1 MASLGRYLLA
11 AFGLAAVL
19 LGVLAA
25 VYVSGF
31 GRHDAASDI
40 SRSRK
45 TANGLFMV
53 SIEPENGAVRQG
65 ELHSWLVTVT
75 TASGQPVE
83 YAAIDVSGGMPEHN
97 HGLPTS
103 PQVTDYLGNGHYR
116 IEGMKFTM
124 RGWWQLRL
132 SISAAAGSDTVVFNL
147 AL

>member
-1 MASLGRYLLA
+1 LGRYLLT

-19 LGVLAA
+19 LGILAA

-31 GRHDAASDI
+31 GRHDEGSDF

-53 SIEPENGAVRQG
+53 SIRPESGIVRQG
-65 ELHSWLVTVT
+65 ELHSWLVTVK
-75 TASGQPVE
+75 TASGKPVE
-83 YAAIDVSGGMPEHN
+83 YAAIDVFGGMPEHN

-103 PQVTDYLGNGHYR
+103 PQATGYLGQGRYR
-116 IEGMKFTM
+116 IDGMKFTM

>member
-1 MASLGRYLLA
+1 MGRYLLA
-11 AFGLAAVL
+11 ACCLAAVL

-31 GRHDAASDI
+31 GRHEADSDI

-45 TANGLFMV
+45 TVNGLFTV
-53 SIEPENGAVRQG
+53 SIEPESSTVWQG
-65 ELHSWLVTVT
+65 DLHAWLVTVK
-75 TASGQPVE
+75 TASGKPVE

-103 PQVTDYLGNGHYR
+103 PQVTGYLGNGHYR

>member
-11 AFGLAAVL
+11 ACGLAAVL

-31 GRHDAASDI
+31 GRHDPSSDV
-40 SRSRK
+40 SRSRT
-45 TANGLFMV
+45 TANGLFKV
-53 SIEPENGAVRQG
+53 SIEPEKGAVRQG
-65 ELHSWLVTVT
+65 ELHAWLVTVT
-75 TASGQPVE
+75 TATGQPVE

-124 RGWWQLRL
+124 GGWWQLRL
-132 SISAAAGSDTVVFNL
+132 SISAAAVCDTVVFNW